1 MPISTTVFAFSVACL
16 SALLITPVVR
26 RVAVRLRWRDRPE
39 GAAHK
44 ERESARTHAGGMA
57 VLAAT
62 GIGLWSIHAAFEG
75 IGGRLEPV
83 LLTVV
88 PGTLLVA
95 GVGLVDDLRG
105 CRPIEKLLVQIAAVS
120 VLVSSQ
126 AVLGLSGIV
135 AWTMLPA
142 AAAVIALG
150 LWMVTTTNAV
160 NLVDGIDGL
169 APGLVALGGFG
180 LVVLAVR
187 AGDLGTAAIA
197 GSFAGAALGFLR
209 SNRYPAKIYLGDSGS
224 MMFGYLVA
232 SVGAILI
239 GRDPSL
245 RTLLAVALCAWVP
258 LLDTLLAVLRRV
270 RSRVSPFRA
279 DRDHV
284 HHRLVAAGLSIRA
297 AAAILWT
304 IGFVGVAAGLAIA
317 WGAPLLPALG
327 VVVVVTAPLA
337 RVVLPLRVTVRLDDP
352 RRERLE
358 SDTPSGVVPA
368 PQNRAA

>member
-16 SALLITPVVR
+16 SALLITPAVR
-26 RVAVRLRWRDRPE
+26 RLAVRLRWRDRPA

-44 ERESARTHAGGMA
+44 ERGASRTHAGGVA

-62 GIGLWSIHAAFEG
+62 GVGLWSIQAAFEG

-95 GVGLVDDLRG
+95 GVGLIDDLRG

-135 AWTMLPA
+135 AWTTLPA

-150 LWMVTTTNAV
+150 VWMVTTTNAV

-169 APGLVALGGFG
+169 APGLVTLGGLG
-180 LVVLAVR
+180 LVVLALR

-197 GSFAGAALGFLR
+197 GSFAGAAVGFLR
-209 SNRYPAKIYLGDSGS
+209 SNRHPAKIYLGDSGS

-232 SVGAILI
+232 SVGAILV

-245 RTLLAVALCAWVP
+245 RTLLAVVLCAWVP
-258 LLDTLLAVLRRV
+258 LVDTLLAVVRRL

-284 HHRLVAAGLSIRA
+284 HHRLVASGLSIRA
-297 AAAILWT
+297 SAAILWSL
-304 IGFVGVAAGLAIA
+304 GAVGVGAGLAIA
-317 WGAPLLPALG
+317 WGAPLLPAAG
-327 VVVVVTAPLA
+327 VVVLATLPLA

-352 RRERLE
+352 RRERPE
-358 SDTPSGVVPA
+358 SDTPRGVVPA